1 MLVRHS
7 YKAEWLFCQVVL
19 QLCLMRLC
27 FIELLELEGT
37 FEGQLVQ
44 LYTGFSRDHEEG
56 DRLDF

>member
-19 QLCLMRLC
+19 QLCLMQLC

-44 LYTGFSRDHEEG
+44 LYPGFSRDHEEG